1 MHDNSAVIRL
11 YEEIGFERV
20 PVFCVKKRNAINQPL
35 YMGRRADD
43 GLNPYAKIIVGEAM
57 RRGIAV
63 EVLDQEEGYFALQYG
78 GRRILCR
85 ESLSEL
91 TSAIAMSRCDN
102 KIVTLRVLR
111 EAGLRVPAQQRAADG
126 CDNRRFLDAHG
137 TLVVKPARG

>member
-1 MHDNSAVIRL
+1 
-11 YEEIGFERV
+11 
-20 PVFCVKKRNAINQPL
+20 
-35 YMGRRADD
+35 
-43 GLNPYAKIIVGEAM
+43 
-57 RRGIAV
+57 
-63 EVLDQEEGYFALQYG
+63 
-78 GRRILCR
+78 ILCR

-137 TLVVKPARG
+137 TLVVKPARGEQGRGVTVGVREADELESAVSGAAAMCDDVVLEEYVEGQDLRVVLIDFEIVAAA